1 MKIEKDKVV
10 FIDYTLKNSE
20 GDVLDSS
27 IGQEPLPYVHGAGD
41 IIVGLEKAL
50 EGKQSGEKINV
61 TVLAQDGYG
70 EYLEELVREASK
82 DEFSD
87 IQDLKE
93 GTHFEV
99 EIETEEGPQV
109 TMATILEVG
118 SDSVK
123 FDMNH
128 PLAGEDLHF
137 EIEVKNV
144 RDQSPEEA
152 DTGRILSPNGD

>member
-10 FIDYTLKNSE
+10 LIDYTLKNSD

-41 IIVGLEKAL
+41 IIIGLEKAL
-50 EGKQSGEKINV
+50 EGKQKGEKINV
-61 TVLAQDGYG
+61 TVSSEEGYG
-70 EYLEELVREASK
+70 DYLDELVREAKK

-87 IQDLKE
+87 VQDLKE

-118 SDSVK
+118 PDTVT

-128 PLAGEDLHF
+128 PLAGEDLYF
-137 EIEVKNV
+137 EIEVKDV

-152 DTGRILSPNGD
+152 DTGRILSPNGN

>member
-10 FIDYTLKNSE
+10 FIDYTLKNRS

-50 EGKQSGEKINV
+50 EGKQKGEKINV
-61 TVLAQDGYG
+61 TVLAKDGYG
-70 EYLEELVREASK
+70 EYLEELVREATK

-87 IQDLKE
+87 VQDLKE

-99 EIETEEGPQV
+99 EIETEDGPQV
-109 TMATILEVG
+109 TMATILEV
-118 SDSVK
+118 STDTVK

-137 EIEVKNV
+137 EIEVINV
-144 RDQSPEEA
+144 REQSPEEA